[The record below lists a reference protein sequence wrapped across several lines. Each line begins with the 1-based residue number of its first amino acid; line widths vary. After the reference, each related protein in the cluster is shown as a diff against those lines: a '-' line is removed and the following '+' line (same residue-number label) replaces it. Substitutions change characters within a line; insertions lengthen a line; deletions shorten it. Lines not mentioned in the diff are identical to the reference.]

1 MPFAI
6 FFHYLFCKRL
16 ILDGYPGIYV
26 ALREI
31 DAEAL
36 ISLELLEARLR
47 MQEEE
52 PDPDKQ

>member
-16 ILDGYPGIYV
+16 ILDGYAGIYA
-26 ALREI
+26 ALREM